1 MFIFV
6 PFTWLHHAQRGKTC
20 WDKKQRNYDDE
31 HKSRSIHDVYPIN
44 RCEGGKNSRGRK
56 HKWQSG
62 KNGKKKLLICL
73 YIRSR
78 LFPFSVT
85 AILQITFRKHN
96 PSGEKESAIKKVG
109 KFHQEARSVLLVKSI
124 LIIDELS
131 ITEYKNVSSTF
142 FCLLYSPVGRC
153 FATYRVFGGEVIKK

>member
-1 MFIFV
+1 MMMNTKADRFTMFTQSTV
-6 PFTWLHHAQRGKTC
+6 AREGKTV
-20 WDKKQRNYDDE
+20 E
-31 HKSRSIHDVYPIN
+31 AGSINDNQAETV
-44 RCEGGKNSRGRK
+44 R
-56 HKWQSG
+56 
-62 KNGKKKLLICL
+62 KKLLICL

-85 AILQITFRKHN
+85 AILQITFRNHN